1 MSQGHHERSPRW
13 APFEGDPSHK
23 QVHALEFIAES
34 LDRIEGHLDGIAAS
48 LAGSGLHK
56 SIGESIGDQLRS
68 LADAIS
74 RMGRR

>member
-34 LDRIEGHLDGIAAS
+34 LDRIEGHLPSDTRTAWYQTVMGAA
-48 LAGSGLHK
+48 A
-56 SIGESIGDQLRS
+56 
-68 LADAIS
+68 
-74 RMGRR
+74 

>member
-34 LDRIEGHLDGIAAS
+34 LDRIEGHLDGISAS

-56 SIGESIGDQLRS
+56 CKPPPS
-68 LADAIS
+68 AA
-74 RMGRR
+74 

>member
-1 MSQGHHERSPRW
+1 MSQADSERPQRW
-13 APFEGDPSHK
+13 APAEGDPSHK

-34 LDRIEGHLDGIAAS
+34 LDRIEGHLERIATS

-56 SIGESIGDQLRS
+56 SVGESVGEQLRS
-68 LADAIS
+68 LGDAIA